1 MINVFFF
8 KQKTAYEMRISDWS
22 SDVCSSDLSIAELGE
37 AQIEL
42 ATLKANAANF
52 ERQMVQMRE
61 AREEMLAQFKAVG
74 GEVLSRSQDEF
85 LKRAEDRFKQSE
97 EAGEQK
103 IKELLSPV
111 GERLKKTEEQVE
123 TQIGRAH
130 V

>member
-1 MINVFFF
+1 MLLAEREDEF
-8 KQKTAYEMRISDWS
+8 KS
-22 SDVCSSDLSIAELGE
+22 SIAELGE

-85 LKRAEDRFKQSE
+85 LKRAEERRSE
-97 EAGEQK
+97 ERRVGNECVSK
-103 IKELLSPV
+103 CRSRWSPY
-111 GERLKKTEEQVE
+111 L
-123 TQIGRAH
+123 
-130 V
+130 